1 MLLELF
7 IVFFKLGA
15 FTIGGGIA
23 MLPLLQNTLIEEK
36 KWFTKEEFVD
46 IVAVCQSLPG
56 VVAINMATYV
66 GYKKKGLAGSIVST
80 FGVTIPSFVLIL
92 LIARGITALGDNGIA
107 MGAMAGLRAAA
118 LGMVAVALIQLAPA
132 AVKNKWAALAAAL
145 AFVLIAILNVN
156 TAYVIVLFAVLGIIA
171 TMITSRRAIAAAE
184 ASEGDVAC
192 VADAADETEKACEAE
207 TSERDVACVADAADE
222 TEEAREAE
230 AGEEDVACVADA
242 ASKEKVIREAG
253 GDGK

>member
-1 MLLELF
+1 MNVLAELF

-23 MLPLLQNTLIEEK
+23 MLPLLKNTLINEK

-66 GYKKKGLAGSIVST
+66 GYKKKGLIGSIVST
-80 FGVTIPSFVLIL
+80 LGVTVPSFVMILI
-92 LIARGITALGDNGIA
+92 IARFISSLGDNGIA

-118 LGMVAVALIQLAPA
+118 LGLVAVAIIQLAPA
-132 AVKNKWAALAAAL
+132 AIRSRWAMIAAAL

-156 TAYVIVLFAVLGIIA
+156 TAYVILLFMVLGIA
-171 TMITSRRAIAAAE
+171 GTMTGSRRAAAA
-184 ASEGDVAC
+184 
-192 VADAADETEKACEAE
+192 
-207 TSERDVACVADAADE
+207 
-222 TEEAREAE
+222 
-230 AGEEDVACVADA
+230 AG
-242 ASKEKVIREAG
+242 SAG
-253 GDGK
+253 GDGQAGENAHAEAEGDGSPAAGAPECPSGTGHEPEAGEGVKDDEGGESE

>member
-1 MLLELF
+1 MNVLIELF

-36 KWFTKEEFVD
+36 KWFTKEEFID

-92 LIARGITALGDNGIA
+92 IIAHGITALGDNGA
-107 MGAMAGLRAAA
+107 VMGAMAGLRAAA
-118 LGMVAVALIQLAPA
+118 LGLVAVAIIQLAPSA
-132 AVKNKWAALAAAL
+132 IKSVWSVLAAAG
-145 AFVLIAILNVN
+145 AFILIGVLNVN
-156 TAYVIVLFAVLGIIA
+156 TAYVILLFLVLGVASALIGGKKTA
-171 TMITSRRAIAAAE
+171 AAAE
-184 ASEGDVAC
+184 A
-192 VADAADETEKACEAE
+192 
-207 TSERDVACVADAADE
+207 
-222 TEEAREAE
+222 AE
-230 AGEEDVACVADA
+230 AGGAENAAGKAGSEE
-242 ASKEKVIREAG
+242 G
-253 GDGK
+253 GGRK

>member
-1 MLLELF
+1 MNMLLELF
-7 IVFFKLGA
+7 ILFFKLGA

-66 GYKKKGLAGSIVST
+66 GYKKKGLLGSIIST
-80 FGVTIPSFVLIL
+80 LGVTIPSFVLIL
-92 LIARGITALGDNGIA
+92 IIARGITALGDSGVV

-118 LGMVAVALIQLAPA
+118 LGMVAVAMIQLAPSA
-132 AVKNKWAALAAAL
+132 LRNKWAILAAVT
-145 AFVLIAILNVN
+145 AFVLIAVLKVN
-156 TAYVIVLFAVLGIIA
+156 TAYVILLFAVLGVA
-171 TMITSRRAIAAAE
+171 VTMINSRKVAEAAAGE
-184 ASEGDVAC
+184 GSASDESRPG
-192 VADAADETEKACEAE
+192 ADN
-207 TSERDVACVADAADE
+207 
-222 TEEAREAE
+222 EE
-230 AGEEDVACVADA
+230 
-242 ASKEKVIREAG
+242 G

>member
-1 MLLELF
+1 MNVLIELF

-66 GYKKKGLAGSIVST
+66 GYKKKGLIGSIVAT

-92 LIARGITALGDNGIA
+92 IIANGITALGDNKA
-107 MGAMAGLRAAA
+107 VMGAMAGLRAAA
-118 LGMVAVALIQLAPA
+118 LGLVAVAIIQLAPSA
-132 AVKNKWAALAAAL
+132 IKSIWSVLAAAG
-145 AFVLIAILNVN
+145 AFILIGVLNVN
-156 TAYVIVLFAVLGIIA
+156 TAYVILLFLVLGVASALIGGKKTA
-171 TMITSRRAIAAAE
+171 AAAE
-184 ASEGDVAC
+184 AAG
-192 VADAADETEKACEAE
+192 T
-207 TSERDVACVADAADE
+207 
-222 TEEAREAE
+222 AE
-230 AGEEDVACVADA
+230 AGAESAAGKAGSEEGGG
-242 ASKEKVIREAG
+242 RE
-253 GDGK
+253 

>member
-1 MLLELF
+1 MNVLIELF

-66 GYKKKGLAGSIVST
+66 GYKKKGLIGSIVAT

-92 LIARGITALGDNGIA
+92 IIANGITALGDNRTV

-118 LGMVAVALIQLAPA
+118 LGLVAVAIIQLAPSAIKSIWSVLVA
-132 AVKNKWAALAAAL
+132 AG
-145 AFVLIAILNVN
+145 AFILIGVLNVN
-156 TAYVIVLFAVLGIIA
+156 TAYVILLFLVLGVASALIGGKKTA
-171 TMITSRRAIAAAE
+171 AAAE
-184 ASEGDVAC
+184 A
-192 VADAADETEKACEAE
+192 
-207 TSERDVACVADAADE
+207 
-222 TEEAREAE
+222 AE
-230 AGEEDVACVADA
+230 AGGADSSAGKAGSEE
-242 ASKEKVIREAG
+242 G
-253 GDGK
+253 GGRK

>member
-1 MLLELF
+1 MNVLIELF

-66 GYKKKGLAGSIVST
+66 GYKKKGLIGSIVAT

-92 LIARGITALGDNGIA
+92 IIANGITALGDNRTV

-118 LGMVAVALIQLAPA
+118 LGLVAVAIIQLAPSA
-132 AVKNKWAALAAAL
+132 IKSIWAVLAAAG
-145 AFVLIAILNVN
+145 AFILIGVLNVN
-156 TAYVIVLFAVLGIIA
+156 TAYVILLFLVLGIASALIGGKKTA
-171 TMITSRRAIAAAE
+171 AAAE
-184 ASEGDVAC
+184 A
-192 VADAADETEKACEAE
+192 
-207 TSERDVACVADAADE
+207 
-222 TEEAREAE
+222 AE
-230 AGEEDVACVADA
+230 AGGADSAAGKAGSEE
-242 ASKEKVIREAG
+242 G
-253 GDGK
+253 GGRK